1 MHPPRQLRAVYIGL
15 LVLFAA
21 RRLCHAML
29 MRHGKASVHG
39 CHCPGDMTVRM
50 RKVRADNTCWCSSVS
65 LAFIVVVSSLPPVP
79 QLKLR
84 EKNKRETGIEVGFL
98 PGALGD
104 VIAVICAPA
113 TSLTSVTGIDS
124 FGTIG
129 ISR

>member
-1 MHPPRQLRAVYIGL
+1 MGVQWDFVAQKDDW
-15 LVLFAA
+15 
-21 RRLCHAML
+21 
-29 MRHGKASVHG
+29 GKSS
-39 CHCPGDMTVRM
+39 
-50 RKVRADNTCWCSSVS
+50 NTLSDLSQPQS
-65 LAFIVVVSSLPPVP
+65 QALSPFPPVP
-79 QLKLR
+79 QRKLK
-84 EKNKRETGIEVGFL
+84 EENKRNTGIEVGFL

>member
-1 MHPPRQLRAVYIGL
+1 MGLRRSK
-15 LVLFAA
+15 
-21 RRLCHAML
+21 RRLGA
-29 MRHGKASVHG
+29 
-39 CHCPGDMTVRM
+39 
-50 RKVRADNTCWCSSVS
+50 S
-65 LAFIVVVSSLPPVP
+65 LATRFLISSQPQSQALSPFPPVP
-79 QLKLR
+79 QRKLK
-84 EKNKRETGIEVGFL
+84 EENKRNTGIEVGFL

>member
-1 MHPPRQLRAVYIGL
+1 
-15 LVLFAA
+15 
-21 RRLCHAML
+21 
-29 MRHGKASVHG
+29 
-39 CHCPGDMTVRM
+39 M
-50 RKVRADNTCWCSSVS
+50 RKTG
-65 LAFIVVVSSLPPVP
+65 
-79 QLKLR
+79 
-84 EKNKRETGIEVGFL
+84 ETGIEAGFL